1 MSPQSAVTI
10 ECLLLSKTS
19 YCDAKFF
26 QVFGINTVTKPQN
39 SATLE
44 RINFWSNVFFFL
56 NYTKRFK
63 QPIRN

>member
-26 QVFGINTVTKPQN
+26 QVFGINTVTKPQF

-44 RINFWSNVFFFL
+44 RINFWSTDFFFFW
-56 NYTKRFK
+56 NYTKRF
-63 QPIRN
+63 